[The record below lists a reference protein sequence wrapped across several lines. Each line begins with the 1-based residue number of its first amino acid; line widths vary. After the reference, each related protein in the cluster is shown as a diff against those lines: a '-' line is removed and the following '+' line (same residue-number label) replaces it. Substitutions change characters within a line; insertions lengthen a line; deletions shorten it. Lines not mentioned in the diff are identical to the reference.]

1 MVQKEKDGSI
11 RLYAPISS
19 KPIEAAKRYG
29 EQNHKSPDGKP
40 ETLFVETRMKSIL
53 EQTKSFQEAYS
64 IIIIALTVVLTI
76 VTIFSLISM
85 TSSSVRSLSS
95 SVQILR
101 SMGISRSGGNAIYLL
116 ETTLITLGCG
126 ILSILPYF
134 LMNWGVGE
142 FTKSQLAM
150 TISPFT
156 FRAWIIL
163 VSILVMLVFNLLVTF
178 LTMLGCGSSKTIRY
192 IK

>member
-1 MVQKEKDGSI
+1 
-11 RLYAPISS
+11 
-19 KPIEAAKRYG
+19 
-29 EQNHKSPDGKP
+29 
-40 ETLFVETRMKSIL
+40 
-53 EQTKSFQEAYS
+53 
-64 IIIIALTVVLTI
+64 
-76 VTIFSLISM
+76 M

-150 TISPFT
+150 TISPFA

-163 VSILVMLVFNLLVTF
+163 VSILVILVFNLLVTF